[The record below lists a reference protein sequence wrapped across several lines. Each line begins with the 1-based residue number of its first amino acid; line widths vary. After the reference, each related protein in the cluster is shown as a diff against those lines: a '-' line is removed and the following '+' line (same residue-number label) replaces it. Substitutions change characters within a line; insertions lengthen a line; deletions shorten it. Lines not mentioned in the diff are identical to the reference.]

1 MQIRQKEP
9 LLHEVRDKGQ
19 ACEFQPN
26 LRCIFIKLHDHL
38 KYFIDQTV
46 KEDILLVKTDPN
58 CPFRTYE
65 IQRVTLL
72 FTNLTNVRKEFQQ
85 NECNEDESAVKLNKY
100 LLHNKLNQFL
110 KLRKPQKVEAIKSS
124 FYRKNGRQSV
134 DAEGEIFFEEAMQ
147 TTTSSE
153 SEKDDSDDEVLC
165 VIGSDSEVTCS
176 GIENGSS
183 VDGNIEEEDT
193 EDCADEDTLFT
204 RTRTGRMAG
213 SWRLSSYIGEL
224 NTTLVISRF
233 SLTSQ
238 VFL

>member
-1 MQIRQKEP
+1 MEELHAKKHWKNIRGKERR
-9 LLHEVRDKGQ
+9 EKKASEKDKTYN
-19 ACEFQPN
+19 EYDWEDLIRTNN
-26 LRCIFIKLHDHL
+26 LKRCS
-38 KYFIDQTV
+38 V
-46 KEDILLVKTDPN
+46 
-58 CPFRTYE
+58 
-65 IQRVTLL
+65 
-72 FTNLTNVRKEFQQ
+72 
-85 NECNEDESAVKLNKY
+85 SALNKY

-153 SEKDDSDDEVLC
+153 SEKDDSDDEMLC